1 MKRLLR
7 LIDSGL
13 TIDANNLSMNRL
25 SIIIE
30 SLRYFLGGAIVLF
43 VAVHYGI
50 PFLHKAYGIA
60 PVIAW
65 WLASGIIVFLLF
77 IGAILSA
84 RYRSKANS
92 LGEVLLALNI
102 RSMSNT
108 DILWALGGL
117 LGVIALTGIVVTVF
131 AKLFSLNLL
140 SPDIYASFL
149 RMEKL
154 KPSEYWLFLA
164 WLPYFFFNI
173 VGEELMWR
181 GYLLPRQSAA
191 LGCYA
196 WILNG
201 FLWAIFHLA
210 IGWRIAILLL
220 PIEFIVPYVVQK
232 RQNTWIGIIIHGLYN
247 GSGFVMVALGVVS

>member
-1 MKRLLR
+1 
-7 LIDSGL
+7 
-13 TIDANNLSMNRL
+13 MNRA
-25 SIIIE
+25 SVIIE
-30 SLRYFLGGAIVLF
+30 SLWYFLGGAIALF
-43 VAVHYGI
+43 VAVQYGI
-50 PFLHKAYGIA
+50 PFLHEAYGVA
-60 PVIAW
+60 PLIGW
-65 WLASGIIVFLLF
+65 WLASGIIVFVLF
-77 IGAILSA
+77 VGAILAA
-84 RYRSKANS
+84 RYRTKANS
-92 LGEVLLALNI
+92 LRGVLLALNI
-102 RSMSNT
+102 RSMSKT
-108 DILWALGGL
+108 DTLWALGGL
-117 LGVIALTGIVVTVF
+117 LGVVALTGIVVTVS

-140 SPDIYASFL
+140 SQDLYASFL

-181 GYLLPRQSAA
+181 GYLLPRQSAT
-191 LGCYA
+191 LGRYA

-201 FLWAIFHLA
+201 FLWAIFHVG

-232 RQNTWIGIIIHGLYN
+232 RQNTWLGIIIHGLYN

>member
-1 MKRLLR
+1 M
-7 LIDSGL
+7 S
-13 TIDANNLSMNRL
+13 RL
-25 SIIIE
+25 SVIIE
-30 SLRYFLGGAIVLF
+30 SLWYFLGGAIVLL
-43 VAVHYGI
+43 VAVQYGI

-60 PVIAW
+60 PLIAW

-77 IGAILSA
+77 VGAILSA
-84 RYRSKANS
+84 RYRTKANS
-92 LGEVLLALNI
+92 VRGILLALNI
-102 RSMSNT
+102 RSMSKT
-108 DILWALGGL
+108 DILWAVGGL
-117 LGVIALTGIVVTVF
+117 LGVVALTGIVVTVS

-140 SPDIYASFL
+140 SLDMYASFL

-181 GYLLPRQSAA
+181 GYLLPRQSAT
-191 LGCYA
+191 LGRYA

-201 FLWAIFHLA
+201 FLWAIFHVG

-220 PIEFIVPYVVQK
+220 PIELIVPYVVQK
-232 RQNTWIGIIIHGLYN
+232 RQNTWLGIIIHGLYN